1 MYKHVLPS
9 WVKIGGGQ
17 LNLPLIFSN
26 IRKQIWWGNRLITF
40 ENNYLFSKEWNNS
53 EQLFVNNII
62 DKHDEIRQEFFLQKL
77 KNKSNWISECSIAK
91 QVFPNNWIE
100 IL

>member
-1 MYKHVLPS
+1 MYLGKWLIFNINIDVKKHNQFLINIPKLYNNVLPR

-26 IRKQIWWGNRLITF
+26 IRKQIRWGNRLITF

-53 EQLFVNNII
+53 E
-62 DKHDEIRQEFFLQKL
+62 
-77 KNKSNWISECSIAK
+77 
-91 QVFPNNWIE
+91 
-100 IL
+100 

>member
-77 KNKSNWISECSIAK
+77 KNKSNWISEFSIAK

>member
-1 MYKHVLPS
+1 
-9 WVKIGGGQ
+9 
-17 LNLPLIFSN
+17 
-26 IRKQIWWGNRLITF
+26 LITF

-77 KNKSNWISECSIAK
+77 KNKSNWISEFSIAK